1 MAELL
6 GHPQLQL
13 QLPDFLMRK
22 RDRVRVG
29 IEIICCRYCGCG
41 TEIYAP
47 GFTHYG
53 LLSCPF
59 VVQNHDILPEHI
71 LPAHIHPVVLVPLQN
86 LPEADPVAVSSTCCV
101 CLGNNEDMKIF
112 NIYLPPCN
120 HVCLCNDCIDE
131 YSTHSVKCPMC
142 RSYISSYKPIS
153 HALPGTKLY
162 TDTGLLVIN

>member
-6 GHPQLQL
+6 GHPQF
-13 QLPDFLMRK
+13 QLPLPVFLMRK
-22 RDRVRVG
+22 RDSVG
-29 IEIICCRYCGCG
+29 IEIICCQYCGCG

-47 GFTHYG
+47 EFTHYG
-53 LLSCPF
+53 VLSCPF
-59 VVQNHDILPEHI
+59 VV
-71 LPAHIHPVVLVPLQN
+71 
-86 LPEADPVAVSSTCCV
+86 PVAVSSKCCI